1 MAKKTIFNEEDQPV
15 EIETVFC
22 DYCDK
27 EFRPIESTATEQQ
40 IFCSQVCE
48 IYNKIESTDEV
59 EKNLDL
65 KHGKWFIQNIKRSVS
80 TDSQEEVKRG

>member
-22 DYCDK
+22 DFCHK

-48 IYNKIESTDEV
+48 ISNNKIE
-59 EKNLDL
+59 
-65 KHGKWFIQNIKRSVS
+65 KWFIQNIKRSVS
-80 TDSQEEVKRG
+80 TDSQEEEKRG

>member
-1 MAKKTIFNEEDQPV
+1 MATKRIFNEKDQPV
-15 EIETVFC
+15 EIQTVFC
-22 DYCDK
+22 DYCYK
-27 EFRPIESTATEQQ
+27 EYRAAESTATEQQ

-65 KHGKWFIQNIKRSVS
+65 KHGKV
-80 TDSQEEVKRG
+80 